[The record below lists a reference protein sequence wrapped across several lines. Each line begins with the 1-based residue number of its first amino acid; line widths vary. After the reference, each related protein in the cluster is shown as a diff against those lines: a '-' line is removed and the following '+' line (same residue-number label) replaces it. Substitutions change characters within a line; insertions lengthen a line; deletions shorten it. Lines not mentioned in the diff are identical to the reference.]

1 MKKAGGFTFGATN
14 TVGNTTNKK
23 PAFNFGGSTASKKAA
38 FTFGAS
44 AKNAGSSDIKQPAT
58 KKQKRQ

>member
-1 MKKAGGFTFGATN
+1 MKKAGGFTFGATK